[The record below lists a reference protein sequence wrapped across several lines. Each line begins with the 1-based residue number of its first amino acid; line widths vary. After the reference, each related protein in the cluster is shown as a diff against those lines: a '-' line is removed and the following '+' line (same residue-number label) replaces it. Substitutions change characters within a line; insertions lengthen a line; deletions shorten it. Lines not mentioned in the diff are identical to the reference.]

1 MTMNPLINDH
11 HLGRFTVL
19 CYNIL
24 CQKYV
29 TSQAYGYAP
38 SWALS
43 WEYRKEL
50 ILSEIFGCDVDIVCL
65 QVRII

>member
-1 MTMNPLINDH
+1 M
-11 HLGRFTVL
+11 L

-65 QVRII
+65 QVRIF